1 MLRSAVTLFFFPF
14 FFWVLWAPYPLPWS
28 PCVWYVEDDARAGGG
43 REDHRRRPHRR
54 VACGQKVGRV
64 RCKSSSPRG
73 SARGSGLDRS
83 ASWRVPAFV
92 PPSGG
97 LYGSAPA
104 HYAEQPENPRRR
116 QAGGAGVGL
125 RAVGRRGDSTGRR
138 SARADRAN
146 CPASVLVSECR
157 LGTPASD

>member
-1 MLRSAVTLFFFPF
+1 MQILLASGFRYMHMHMCMHMS
-14 FFWVLWAPYPLPWS
+14 
-28 PCVWYVEDDARAGGG
+28 C
-43 REDHRRRPHRR
+43 
-54 VACGQKVGRV
+54 C
-64 RCKSSSPRG
+64 
-73 SARGSGLDRS
+73 RGSGLDRS